1 MGEKE
6 KNIAEEET
14 MNKLVKEILKNGNVK
29 TVFDV
34 ESKQKQSFGKIIQ
47 SMLETEIEEQLGHKK
62 YEYTVENKENYRNGT
77 TKKKVKSNLGEIE
90 LEIPRDRKGEFE
102 PVIVPK
108 HSRDISNIEQQII
121 NLFAMGNSTREISN
135 FIEDIY
141 GFTVSVEMISDI
153 TDKIIPEIQE
163 WQKRKLESVYPIIF
177 IDATHFHVRDNGQI
191 VKKAAYVVLGI
202 DKDGMKKVLTITI
215 GENESAKY
223 WMTVLNELKNRGV
236 QDILVLCAD
245 GLTGLKEAISAI
257 YPKTEYQRCI
267 VHQIRNS
274 LKYVPYTDRKELAND
289 LKTVYKASTEE
300 LGYTNL
306 LELEE
311 KWKNKYPGAIQSWI
325 DNWDVLSVF
334 FKFSA
339 EIRKIMYTTNAI
351 ESLNSTYKRINKN
364 RNVFPTDMSL
374 LKVLYLSTLKAEKKW
389 TRMVDNWDLC
399 LSQFRIM
406 YEGRI

>member
-1 MGEKE
+1 MDIQEQ
-6 KNIAEEET
+6 I
-14 MNKLVKEILKNGNVK
+14 KEI
-29 TVFDV
+29 
-34 ESKQKQSFGKIIQ
+34 FGC
-47 SMLETEIEEQLGHKK
+47 
-62 YEYTVENKENYRNGT
+62 
-77 TKKKVKSNLGEIE
+77 NLS
-90 LEIPRDRKGEFE
+90 PD
-102 PVIVPK
+102 
-108 HSRDISNIEQQII
+108 
-121 NLFAMGNSTREISN
+121 
-135 FIEDIY
+135 
-141 GFTVSVEMISDI
+141 MISDI

-163 WQKRKLESVYPIIF
+163 CQKRKLESVYPIVF

-245 GLTGLKEAISAI
+245 GLTGLKDAISAI
-257 YPKTEYQRCI
+257 YTKTEYQRCI
-267 VHQIRNS
+267 VHQIRN
-274 LKYVPYTDRKELAND
+274 LYHIQELAND

-311 KWKNKYPGAIQSWI
+311 KLKHKYSGAIQSWI

-339 EIRKIMYTTNAI
+339 EIRKIMYTTNEI
-351 ESLNSTYKRINKN
+351 ESLNSTYKRINRN

-389 TRMVDNWDLC
+389 SSTYILFKKYFKYKQYDIFLFWKQYN
-399 LSQFRIM
+399 I
-406 YEGRI
+406 I

>member
-1 MGEKE
+1 MSDRDIQEQ
-6 KNIAEEET
+6 I
-14 MNKLVKEILKNGNVK
+14 KEI
-29 TVFDV
+29 
-34 ESKQKQSFGKIIQ
+34 FGC
-47 SMLETEIEEQLGHKK
+47 
-62 YEYTVENKENYRNGT
+62 
-77 TKKKVKSNLGEIE
+77 NLSQ
-90 LEIPRDRKGEFE
+90 D
-102 PVIVPK
+102 
-108 HSRDISNIEQQII
+108 
-121 NLFAMGNSTREISN
+121 
-135 FIEDIY
+135 
-141 GFTVSVEMISDI
+141 MISDI

-163 WQKRKLESVYPIIF
+163 WQKRKLESVYPIVF

-245 GLTGLKEAISAI
+245 GLTGLKDAISAI

-267 VHQIRNS
+267 VHQIRN
-274 LKYVPYTDRKELAND
+274 LYHIQELAND

-311 KWKNKYPGAIQSWI
+311 KLKHKYSGAIQSWI

-339 EIRKIMYTTNAI
+339 EIRKVMYTTNEI
-351 ESLNSTYKRINKN
+351 ESLNSTYKRINRN

-374 LKVLYLSTLKAEKKW
+374 LKVLYLSTLKAEKK
-389 TRMVDNWDLC
+389 
-399 LSQFRIM
+399 LSSIYILFKK
-406 YEGRI
+406 YFK

>member
-1 MGEKE
+1 
-6 KNIAEEET
+6 
-14 MNKLVKEILKNGNVK
+14 
-29 TVFDV
+29 
-34 ESKQKQSFGKIIQ
+34 
-47 SMLETEIEEQLGHKK
+47 MLE
-62 YEYTVENKENYRNGT
+62 
-77 TKKKVKSNLGEIE
+77 
-90 LEIPRDRKGEFE
+90 
-102 PVIVPK
+102 
-108 HSRDISNIEQQII
+108 
-121 NLFAMGNSTREISN
+121 
-135 FIEDIY
+135 
-141 GFTVSVEMISDI
+141 
-153 TDKIIPEIQE
+153 
-163 WQKRKLESVYPIIF
+163 
-177 IDATHFHVRDNGQI
+177 DNGQI

-245 GLTGLKEAISAI
+245 GLTGLKDAISAI
-257 YPKTEYQRCI
+257 YPKAEYQRCI

-311 KWKNKYPGAIQSWI
+311 KWKHKYPGAIQSWI

-351 ESLNSTYKRINKN
+351 ESLNSTYKRINRN

-374 LKVLYLSTLKAEKKW
+374 LKVLYLSTLLINGILIYFSFSFINISLYNLLYFVLTPFA
-389 TRMVDNWDLC
+389 
-399 LSQFRIM
+399 LSIGYFFFVFSNLFNIISS
-406 YEGRI
+406 GFTFNFIAI

>member
-1 MGEKE
+1 
-6 KNIAEEET
+6 
-14 MNKLVKEILKNGNVK
+14 
-29 TVFDV
+29 
-34 ESKQKQSFGKIIQ
+34 
-47 SMLETEIEEQLGHKK
+47 
-62 YEYTVENKENYRNGT
+62 
-77 TKKKVKSNLGEIE
+77 
-90 LEIPRDRKGEFE
+90 
-102 PVIVPK
+102 
-108 HSRDISNIEQQII
+108 
-121 NLFAMGNSTREISN
+121 
-135 FIEDIY
+135 
-141 GFTVSVEMISDI
+141 MISDI

-163 WQKRKLESVYPIIF
+163 WQKRKLESVYPIVF

-202 DKDGMKKVLTITI
+202 NKDGMKKVLTITI

-245 GLTGLKEAISAI
+245 GLTGLKDAISTI
-257 YPKTEYQRCI
+257 YPKTKYQRCI

-300 LGYTNL
+300 LGHTNL

-311 KWKNKYPGAIQSWI
+311 KWKHKYPGAIQSWI

-351 ESLNSTYKRINKN
+351 ESLNSTYKRINRN

-389 TRMVDNWDLC
+389 SRMVDKWDLC

>member
-1 MGEKE
+1 MDIQEQ
-6 KNIAEEET
+6 I
-14 MNKLVKEILKNGNVK
+14 KEI
-29 TVFDV
+29 
-34 ESKQKQSFGKIIQ
+34 FGC
-47 SMLETEIEEQLGHKK
+47 
-62 YEYTVENKENYRNGT
+62 
-77 TKKKVKSNLGEIE
+77 NLS
-90 LEIPRDRKGEFE
+90 PD
-102 PVIVPK
+102 
-108 HSRDISNIEQQII
+108 
-121 NLFAMGNSTREISN
+121 
-135 FIEDIY
+135 
-141 GFTVSVEMISDI
+141 MISDI

-163 WQKRKLESVYPIIF
+163 WQKRKLESVYPIVF

-191 VKKAAYVVLGI
+191 VKKATYVVLGI

-245 GLTGLKEAISAI
+245 GLTGLKDAISAI

-311 KWKNKYPGAIQSWI
+311 KWKHKYSGAIQSWI

-351 ESLNSTYKRINKN
+351 ESLNSTYKRINRN

-374 LKVLYLSTLKAEKKW
+374 LKVLYLLTLKAEKKW
-389 TRMVDNWDLC
+389 SSTYIL
-399 LSQFRIM
+399 FKK
-406 YEGRI
+406 YFK

>member
-1 MGEKE
+1 MGKKVEKE
-6 KNIAEEET
+6 KNEIVEEFFRR
-14 MNKLVKEILKNGNVK
+14 NDPKNIK
-29 TVFDV
+29 SMSDMYAAWKDFFAPAFQQLLDV
-34 ESKQKQSFGKIIQ
+34 EMETKIGYSKN
-47 SMLETEIEEQLGHKK
+47 ERTD
-62 YEYTVENKENYRNGT
+62 NNNYRNGYYPERT
-77 TKKKVKSNLGEIE
+77 VATEMGDIPVKV
-90 LEIPRDRKGEFE
+90 PRDRNGE
-102 PVIVPK
+102 IDSDLVPK
-108 HSRDISNIEQQII
+108 YSRTANGFDEKVISMYALGMSDKDIQEQIKEI
-121 NLFAMGNSTREISN
+121 FGCNLSP
-135 FIEDIY
+135 D
-141 GFTVSVEMISDI
+141 MISDI

-163 WQKRKLESVYPIIF
+163 WQKRKLESVYPIVF

-245 GLTGLKEAISAI
+245 GLTGLKDAISAI

-274 LKYVPYTDRKELAND
+274 LKYVPYTDRKELAKD

-300 LGYTNL
+300 IGYTNL

-325 DNWDVLSVF
+325 DNWEVLSVF

-351 ESLNSTYKRINKN
+351 ESLNNCYKRLNKG
-364 RNVFPTDMSL
+364 RRVFPTVQALEKSM
-374 LKVLYLSTLKAEKKW
+374 YLSTQMITEKW
-389 TRMVDNWDLC
+389 TSRYSNWGVT
-399 LSQFRIM
+399 LSELSIYFPDRVILN
-406 YEGRI
+406 

>member
-1 MGEKE
+1 MGD
-6 KNIAEEET
+6 IP
-14 MNKLVKEILKNGNVK
+14 VKV
-29 TVFDV
+29 
-34 ESKQKQSFGKIIQ
+34 
-47 SMLETEIEEQLGHKK
+47 
-62 YEYTVENKENYRNGT
+62 
-77 TKKKVKSNLGEIE
+77 
-90 LEIPRDRKGEFE
+90 PRDRKGE
-102 PVIVPK
+102 IDSDLVPK
-108 HSRDISNIEQQII
+108 YSRTVNGFDEKVISMYALGLSDKDIQEQIKDI
-121 NLFAMGNSTREISN
+121 FGCNLSP
-135 FIEDIY
+135 D
-141 GFTVSVEMISDI
+141 MISDI
-153 TDKIIPEIQE
+153 TDKVVPEIQE

-236 QDILVLCAD
+236 QDILILCAD

-257 YPKTEYQRCI
+257 YPQTEYQRCI

-274 LKYVPYTDRKELAND
+274 LKYVPYTDRKELAKD

-300 LGYTNL
+300 IGYTNL

-334 FKFSA
+334 YKFSA

-351 ESLNSTYKRINKN
+351 ESLNSTYKRINRN

-374 LKVLYLSTLKAEKKW
+374 LKVLYLSTIKAEKKW
-389 TRMVDNWDLC
+389 SRMVDKWDLC